1 MISYAQALEMYNS
14 RPIPPRSKKWKEM
27 PNNARPLSRTG
38 DVHKGVHMTDS
49 GTIYY
54 RLYDTKIA
62 ILHKPDPINGS
73 YVVECN
79 WYDSITTRKFMS
91 DFGLYYT
98 WLETTDGGHVRIP
111 QVPTT
116 YASPHAHLF
125 FDSNDK
131 LVTHRSRH
139 ADIYTATS
147 TTEDRRAR
155 AEFRQKLDT
164 LLTLAM
170 FKLDHYKR
178 QVTIEA
184 DYGKPFSSGYRQ
196 PESIRELEH
205 FVRNMHY
212 RTTSRGEEMDV
223 NEQEFIEKLLAAGQ
237 GVLDVLVNRR
247 IYDADAYVGWYH
259 KNKPEY
265 AALALEI
272 AAKQLQ
278 IIEDVTPEDFR
289 KSLVNKLLS
298 LFNIKRGTART
309 AWGQFQTTLP
319 RKFYYR

>member
-27 PNNARPLSRTG
+27 PDNARPLSRTG
-38 DVHKGVHMTDS
+38 DSHKGIHMTDS

-62 ILHKPDPINGS
+62 ILYKPDPINGS
-73 YVVECN
+73 YIVECN
-79 WYDSITTRKFMS
+79 WYDSITTNKFMH
-91 DFGLYYT
+91 DFGLHYT
-98 WLETTDGGHVRIP
+98 RLETIDGEHVRIP

-116 YASPHAHLF
+116 YASPHAHLTF
-125 FDSNDK
+125 TADDK

-147 TTEDRRAR
+147 TPEDKQAR

-178 QVTIEA
+178 EVTIEE

-196 PESIRELEH
+196 PESIRELESC
-205 FVRNMHY
+205 VQDMQY
-212 RTTSRGEEMDV
+212 AEKSRGVEIDV
-223 NEQEFIEKLLAAGQ
+223 NDQEFIENLLAAGQ

-247 IYDADAYVGWYH
+247 IYDADAYVGWH
-259 KNKPEY
+259 QKNKPEY
-265 AALALEI
+265 AALALEV
-272 AAKQLQ
+272 AAKQRQ

-298 LFNIKRGTART
+298 LFNIKQGTART

-319 RKFYYR
+319 RKFMY

>member
-1 MISYAQALEMYNS
+1 MISYAQALSLYNS

-27 PNNARPLSRTG
+27 PDNARPLSRTG
-38 DVHKGVHMTDS
+38 DSHKGIHMTDS

-54 RLYDTKIA
+54 RLYDTNITTLYPPQA
-62 ILHKPDPINGS
+62 DGS
-73 YVVECN
+73 YIVECN
-79 WYDSITTRKFMS
+79 WYDSITTNKFMH
-91 DFGLYYT
+91 DFGLHYT
-98 WLETTDGGHVRIP
+98 RLETIDGEHVRIP

-116 YASPHAHLF
+116 YASPHAHLTF
-125 FDSNDK
+125 TADDK

-147 TTEDRRAR
+147 TPEDKQAR

-178 QVTIEA
+178 EVTIEE

-196 PESIRELEH
+196 PESIRELESC
-205 FVRNMHY
+205 VQDMQY
-212 RTTSRGEEMDV
+212 AEKSRGVEIDV
-223 NEQEFIEKLLAAGQ
+223 NDQEFIEKLLAAGQ

-247 IYDADAYVGWYH
+247 IYDADAYVGWHH

-298 LFNIKRGTART
+298 LFNIKQGTART

-319 RKFYYR
+319 RKFMY

>member
-1 MISYAQALEMYNS
+1 MISYAQALELYNS
-14 RPIPPRSKKWKEM
+14 RPIPPRSKKWKAM
-27 PNNARPLSRTG
+27 PDNARPLGRTS
-38 DVHKGVHMTDS
+38 DSHKGIHMMDN

-62 ILHKPDPINGS
+62 MLYPPQTDGS

-79 WYDSITTRKFMS
+79 WYDSITTRKFTY
-91 DFGLYYT
+91 DFGLYYI
-98 WLETTDGGHVRIP
+98 WLETTDGERVGIP

-116 YASPHAHLF
+116 YASPHAHLTF
-125 FDSNDK
+125 TADDK
-131 LVTHRSRH
+131 LIVPRSRH

-147 TTEDRRAR
+147 TPEDRRAR

-178 QVTIEA
+178 EVTIEA
-184 DYGKPFSSGYRQ
+184 TYGKPFSSGWRQ
-196 PESIRELEH
+196 PESIRDLDSCVQDMRYAEK
-205 FVRNMHY
+205 
-212 RTTSRGEEMDV
+212 SRGIEVDV
-223 NEQEFIEKLLAAGQ
+223 NDQEFIQKFLAAGQ

-247 IYDADAYVGWYH
+247 LYDADAYVGWMYR
-259 KNKPEY
+259 NKPEY
-265 AALALEI
+265 ADKKLEI
-272 AAKQLQ
+272 LARQRQ

-289 KSLVNKLLS
+289 KSLLNKLLS
-298 LFNIKRGTART
+298 LFDIKQGTART

>member
-1 MISYAQALEMYNS
+1 MISYAQALSLYNS

-27 PNNARPLSRTG
+27 ADNARPLRRTG
-38 DVHKGVHMTDS
+38 DTAKGIHMTAE
-49 GTIYY
+49 GVIYF
-54 RLYDTKIA
+54 RLYNTNITTLYPPQAD
-62 ILHKPDPINGS
+62 GS
-73 YVVECN
+73 YIVECN
-79 WYDSITTRKFMS
+79 WYDSITTNKFMH
-91 DFGLYYT
+91 DFGLHYT
-98 WLETTDGGHVRIP
+98 RLETIDGEHVRIP

-116 YASPHAHLF
+116 YASPHAHLTF
-125 FDSNDK
+125 TADDK

-147 TTEDRRAR
+147 TPEDKQAR

-178 QVTIEA
+178 EVTIEA
-184 DYGKPFSSGYRQ
+184 DYGVPFSSGYRQ
-196 PESIRELEH
+196 PESIRELESC
-205 FVRNMHY
+205 VQDMQY
-212 RTTSRGEEMDV
+212 AEKSRGVEIDV
-223 NEQEFIEKLLAAGQ
+223 NDQEFIEKLLAAGQ

-247 IYDADAYVGWYH
+247 IYDADAYVGWHH

-298 LFNIKRGTART
+298 LFNIKQGTART

-319 RKFYYR
+319 RKFMY

>member
-1 MISYAQALEMYNS
+1 MYA
-14 RPIPPRSKKWKEM
+14 
-27 PNNARPLSRTG
+27 
-38 DVHKGVHMTDS
+38 
-49 GTIYY
+49 
-54 RLYDTKIA
+54 
-62 ILHKPDPINGS
+62 
-73 YVVECN
+73 
-79 WYDSITTRKFMS
+79 
-91 DFGLYYT
+91 FGLYYT
-98 WLETTDGGHVRIP
+98 WLVTTDGEHVRIP

-147 TTEDRRAR
+147 TPEDKQAR

-178 QVTIEA
+178 EATIEA

-196 PESIRELEH
+196 PESIRELER

-212 RTTSRGEEMDV
+212 NTTSRGEDMDV
-223 NEQEFIEKLLAAGQ
+223 NDQEFIEKLLDAGQ

-247 IYDADAYVGWYH
+247 IYDADAYVGWH
-259 KNKPEY
+259 NRSNPQSN
-265 AALALEI
+265 AALA
-272 AAKQLQ
+272 AKQGQ
-278 IIEDVTPEDFR
+278 IIDDVTPEDFR

-298 LFNIKRGTART
+298 LFNIKQGTART
-309 AWGQFQTTLP
+309 AWGQFQKTLP

>member
-1 MISYAQALEMYNS
+1 MYNS

-27 PNNARPLSRTG
+27 VNNARPLSRTG
-38 DVHKGVHMTDS
+38 DTHKGIHMTDS

-73 YVVECN
+73 YIVECN
-79 WYDSITTRKFMS
+79 WYDSIPTRKFMH
-91 DFGLYYT
+91 DFGLHYT
-98 WLETTDGGHVRIP
+98 WLETIDGEHVRIP

-116 YASPHAHLF
+116 YASPHAHLT
-125 FDSNDK
+125 FDARDK

-147 TTEDRRAR
+147 TPEDKQAR
-155 AEFRQKLDT
+155 AEFRHKLDT

-178 QVTIEA
+178 HVTIEA

-196 PESIRELEH
+196 PESIRELERC
-205 FVRNMHY
+205 VQDMQY
-212 RTTSRGEEMDV
+212 AEKSRGVEIDV
-223 NEQEFIEKLLAAGQ
+223 NDQEFIEKMLAAGQ

-247 IYDADAYVGWYH
+247 IYDADAYIGWHH

-265 AALALEI
+265 ALKT

-298 LFNIKRGTART
+298 LFNIKQGTART

>member
-1 MISYAQALEMYNS
+1 MISYAQALSLYNS

-27 PNNARPLSRTG
+27 ADNARPLSRTG
-38 DVHKGVHMTDS
+38 DVHKGIHMTDS

-73 YVVECN
+73 YIVECN
-79 WYDSITTRKFMS
+79 WYDSITTNKFMH
-91 DFGLYYT
+91 DFGLHYT
-98 WLETTDGGHVRIP
+98 RLETIDGEHVRIP

-116 YASPHAHLF
+116 YASPHAHLTF
-125 FDSNDK
+125 TADDK
-131 LVTHRSRH
+131 LVTQRSRH

-147 TTEDRRAR
+147 TPEDKQAR

-178 QVTIEA
+178 EVTIEE

-196 PESIRELEH
+196 PESIRELESC
-205 FVRNMHY
+205 VQDMQY
-212 RTTSRGEEMDV
+212 AEKSRGVEIDV
-223 NEQEFIEKLLAAGQ
+223 NDQEFIEKLLAAGQ

-247 IYDADAYVGWYH
+247 IYDADAYVGWHH

-265 AALALEI
+265 AALALEV
-272 AAKQLQ
+272 AAKQRQ

-298 LFNIKRGTART
+298 LFNIKQGTART

-319 RKFYYR
+319 RKFMY